1 GGGATGRK
9 VVTVTVADG
18 QGGVFEG
25 KLLVDVVPGPQPPV
39 AVNDHVVVPAGQP
52 VTVEPLR
59 NDTDPNDD
67 ELRLASV
74 SESAPAEITPNYDA
88 GTFTFVSMEP
98 RSYDLTYQVTDGPN
112 ATTGLVRVDVL
123 PEALAALD

>member
-1 GGGATGRK
+1 
-9 VVTVTVADG
+9 
-18 QGGVFEG
+18 
-25 KLLVDVVPGPQPPV
+25 
-39 AVNDHVVVPAGQP
+39 AVSDHVVVPAGQP

-59 NDTDPNDD
+59 NDTDPNGD

-98 RSYDLTYQVTDGPN
+98 RSYDLTYQVTDGPD

-123 PEALAALD
+123 PPSAAEGAPIVVTDTALLPAGGKTLVDVLANDTDPA

>member
-1 GGGATGRK
+1 DGDDLYLASAAATVAGDDVRSRPDGTVEFRDGGGSTGRK
-9 VVTVTVADG
+9 IVTLLVSDG
-18 QGGVFEG
+18 EMSFEG

-59 NDTDPNDD
+59 NDTDPNGD

-74 SESAPAEITPNYDA
+74 SES
-88 GTFTFVSMEP
+88 
-98 RSYDLTYQVTDGPN
+98 
-112 ATTGLVRVDVL
+112 
-123 PEALAALD
+123 

>member
-1 GGGATGRK
+1 LGSDVCSSDLTVDCRDGGGSTGRK
-9 VVTVTVADG
+9 IVTLLVDDG
-18 QGGVFEG
+18 EMSYEG

-39 AVNDHVVVPAGQP
+39 AVSDHVVVPAGQP

-59 NDTDPNDD
+59 NDTDPNGD

-88 GTFTFVSMEP
+88 GT
-98 RSYDLTYQVTDGPN
+98 
-112 ATTGLVRVDVL
+112 
-123 PEALAALD
+123 